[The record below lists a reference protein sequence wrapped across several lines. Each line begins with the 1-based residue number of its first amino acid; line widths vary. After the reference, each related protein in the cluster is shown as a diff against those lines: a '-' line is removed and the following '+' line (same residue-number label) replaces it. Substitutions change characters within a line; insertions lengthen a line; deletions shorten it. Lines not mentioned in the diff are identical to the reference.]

1 MGKKIFLYVI
11 NVIIFALLIL
21 LFISFWASG
30 EILTGFIA
38 CAALEFL
45 FLFGSIIV
53 YHLSIISDVMTRQ
66 NERAEKTGS
75 SAKTE
80 RKIKF
85 IRIPQK
91 KVTAVRGK
99 LSRTAEMFYNLF

>member
-1 MGKKIFLYVI
+1 MEKNQNNHYVPGKKIILYVVNI
-11 NVIIFALLIL
+11 VIFALLIL

-53 YHLSIISDVMTRQ
+53 YHLSIISDVMTKQ
-66 NERAEKTGS
+66 NERAEKDRQQRENES
-75 SAKTE
+75 K
-80 RKIKF
+80 
-85 IRIPQK
+85 
-91 KVTAVRGK
+91 
-99 LSRTAEMFYNLF
+99 N

>member
-1 MGKKIFLYVI
+1 MNWRYQIYYINNRGAVFNGKNQNNHYVPGKKIFLYVVNI
-11 NVIIFALLIL
+11 VIFALLIL

-53 YHLSIISDVMTRQ
+53 YHLSIISDVMTKQ
-66 NERAEKTGS
+66 NERAEKDRQQRENES
-75 SAKTE
+75 K
-80 RKIKF
+80 
-85 IRIPQK
+85 
-91 KVTAVRGK
+91 
-99 LSRTAEMFYNLF
+99 N